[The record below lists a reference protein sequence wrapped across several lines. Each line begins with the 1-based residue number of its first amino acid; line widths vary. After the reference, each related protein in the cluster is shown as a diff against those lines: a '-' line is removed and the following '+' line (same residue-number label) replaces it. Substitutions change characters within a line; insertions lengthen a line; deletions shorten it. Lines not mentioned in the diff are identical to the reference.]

1 MRRWLIA
8 GAASLLVA
16 AGFGAGYA
24 AASSKGRVAGQIS
37 YEDRAAINDLMIR
50 YSHYID
56 THQTEA
62 WASLFTADGELQFP
76 GASPKGHDALV
87 QFATRPDSDVQGA
100 HFVGNSLLVEVA
112 PGRVHARSMII
123 LGRADRTKQ
132 FSATFNAL
140 GVYVDD
146 IVKTAGG
153 WKFQSRKSDTSLP
166 VTEEFLP

>member
-1 MRRWLIA
+1 MKRWLVPV
-8 GAASLLVA
+8 AALLVA
-16 AGFGAGYA
+16 ASFGAGYA
-24 AASSKGRVAGQIS
+24 AASKGKVAGQIS

-56 THQTEA
+56 THQAEA
-62 WASLFTADGELQFP
+62 WASLFTTDGELQFP
-76 GASPKGHDALV
+76 GGANPKGHDALV
-87 QFATRPDSDVQGA
+87 KFATRPAGDVQGA

-123 LGRADRTKQ
+123 LGRADKTKQ
-132 FSATFNAL
+132 YSANFNAL

-146 IVKTAGG
+146 IVKTKGG